1 MLPRLPGSGGTRV
14 QTRVHKNLTR
24 PFSMYYVNALGAQH
38 TTQYQR
44 LLLQELSKGKHMI
57 TNPTEWEEPSVEGDE
72 QEARREGPIRVLVVD
87 DQPVFTEMLRVV
99 LDMQTD
105 IEVVGMAFTGEEGLQ
120 AALDLKPDVLLV
132 DYHMPGMTGLD
143 VIQELKS
150 AGQEI
155 ITVVLTADTDEAV
168 MAGAIAAGAAGYITK
183 QQALNEVVQAVRNAS
198 EGEPVVPPFMIP
210 RILSHFH
217 RQQQKEQQAD
227 ALRERLSAREIQ
239 ILEQLA
245 RGRSNEEISEI
256 FVLSPNTVR
265 THIHNI
271 IKKMGV
277 HSKLQATTLALQ
289 LGIISVPRD

>member
-1 MLPRLPGSGGTRV
+1 MLNSANWDEPV
-14 QTRVHKNLTR
+14 EEV
-24 PFSMYYVNALGAQH
+24 
-38 TTQYQR
+38 
-44 LLLQELSKGKHMI
+44 
-57 TNPTEWEEPSVEGDE
+57 TEDE
-72 QEARREGPIRVLVVD
+72 QEAAHEGPIRVLVVD

-99 LDMQTD
+99 LDMQPD
-105 IEVVGMAFTGEEGLQ
+105 IEVVGMAFTGEEGLK
-120 AALDLKPDVLLV
+120 AALDLHPDVLLV

-143 VIQELKS
+143 VIQALKV
-150 AGQEI
+150 AGQETT
-155 ITVVLTADTDEAV
+155 TVVLTADTDEAV
-168 MAGAIAAGAAGYITK
+168 MAGVIAAGAAGYITK
-183 QQALNEVVQAVRNAS
+183 QQALNEVVQAVRSAS

-217 RQQQKEQQAD
+217 RQQQKEQQAE

-265 THIHNI
+265 THIHNV

>member
-1 MLPRLPGSGGTRV
+1 MTN
-14 QTRVHKNLTR
+14 T
-24 PFSMYYVNALGAQH
+24 AQWD
-38 TTQYQR
+38 
-44 LLLQELSKGKHMI
+44 E
-57 TNPTEWEEPSVEGDE
+57 PVEEIEGDGE
-72 QEARREGPIRVLVVD
+72 ETQHEGPIRVLVVD

-99 LDMQTD
+99 LDMQAD
-105 IEVVGMAFTGEEGLQ
+105 IEVVGMAFTGEEGLKM
-120 AALDLKPDVLLV
+120 ALELHPDVLLV

-143 VIQELKS
+143 VIQELKA
-150 AGQEI
+150 AGQETT
-155 ITVVLTADTDEAV
+155 TVVLTADTDEAV
-168 MAGAIAAGAAGYITK
+168 MAGVIAAGAAGYITK
-183 QQALNEVVQAVRNAS
+183 QQALNEVVQAVRSAS

-239 ILEQLA
+239 ILEQLS

-265 THIHNI
+265 THIHNV

>member
-1 MLPRLPGSGGTRV
+1 MT
-14 QTRVHKNLTR
+14 NL
-24 PFSMYYVNALGAQH
+24 A
-38 TTQYQR
+38 
-44 LLLQELSKGKHMI
+44 
-57 TNPTEWEEPSVEGDE
+57 EWDEPVEEIVDDE
-72 QEARREGPIRVLVVD
+72 PEAAHEGPIRVLVVD

-99 LDMQTD
+99 LDMQPD
-105 IEVVGMAFTGEEGLQ
+105 IKVVGMAFTGEEGLK
-120 AALDLKPDVLLV
+120 AALELHPDVLLV
-132 DYHMPGMTGLD
+132 DYHMPGMTGLE
-143 VIQELKS
+143 VIQELKA
-150 AGQEI
+150 AGQETT
-155 ITVVLTADTDEAV
+155 TVVLTADTDEAV
-168 MAGAIAAGAAGYITK
+168 MAGVIAAGAAGYITK
-183 QQALNEVVQAVRNAS
+183 QQALNEVVQAVRSAS

-217 RQQQKEQQAD
+217 RQQQKEQQAE

-245 RGRSNEEISEI
+245 RGHSNEEISEV

-265 THIHNI
+265 THIHNV

>member
-1 MLPRLPGSGGTRV
+1 M
-14 QTRVHKNLTR
+14 
-24 PFSMYYVNALGAQH
+24 
-38 TTQYQR
+38 
-44 LLLQELSKGKHMI
+44 
-57 TNPTEWEEPSVEGDE
+57 TNPAEWQETSEEVAEDE
-72 QEARREGPIRVLVVD
+72 SSARSGPIRVLVVD

-99 LDMQTD
+99 LDMQPD

-120 AALDLKPDVLLV
+120 AALDSSPDVLLV
-132 DYHMPGMTGLD
+132 DYHMPGMSGVD
-143 VIQELKS
+143 VIQELKA
-150 AGQEI
+150 AGKETT
-155 ITVVLTADTDEAV
+155 TVVLTADTDEAV

-183 QQALNEVVQAVRNAS
+183 QQALNEVVQAVRSAS

-217 RQQQKEQQAD
+217 RQQQKEQQAEV
-227 ALRERLSAREIQ
+227 LRERLSAREIQ

-256 FVLSPNTVR
+256 FILSPNTVR

-289 LGIISVPRD
+289 LGIIEVPRD

>member
-1 MLPRLPGSGGTRV
+1 
-14 QTRVHKNLTR
+14 
-24 PFSMYYVNALGAQH
+24 
-38 TTQYQR
+38 
-44 LLLQELSKGKHMI
+44 MI
-57 TNPTEWEEPSVEGDE
+57 TNPAEWEEQSVEGDE

-99 LDMQTD
+99 LDMQAD

-183 QQALNEVVQAVRNAS
+183 QQALNEVVQAVRSAS